1 MLNSRTWMLLAAGV
15 VAGAGFV
22 GSAAW
27 LSAAQNRPTPTAKVA
42 CVDIVRVFNEYER
55 MKDLQEEM
63 KGVLEQL
70 DRGNQEKRRAID
82 ALEATLNAM
91 SLNDPTYGDKTR
103 ELLKMQVE
111 YKNWFDLAQA
121 DRAREVGVWTRKI
134 YVEVLD
140 AVSRIAQSS
149 GIDLV
154 LYREDFTPTGFDP
167 DQIRQQIRERKV
179 IYANNAIDLSAIV
192 LDDLN
197 TKYRAQPKKPMIQM
211 TVSGAGG
218 PGAAVAGKQP

>member
-1 MLNSRTWMLLAAGV
+1 MMSSRTWTVVLAGV
-15 VAGAGFV
+15 AAGAGFA

-27 LSAAQNRPTPTAKVA
+27 LSAAQNRPTPAAKVA
-42 CVDIVRVFNEYER
+42 CVDVVRVFNEYER

-63 KGVLEQL
+63 KNVLEDL
-70 DRGNQEKRRAID
+70 DRQNQEKRRAID

-91 SLNDPTYGDKTR
+91 SLSDPTYGEKTR

-134 YVEVLD
+134 YLEVLET
-140 AVSRIAQSS
+140 VSRVAQ
-149 GIDLV
+149 GAGVDLV
-154 LYREDFTPTGFDP
+154 VYREDFTPTGFDP

-179 IYANNAIDLSAIV
+179 VYANNAIDLSAIV
-192 LDDLN
+192 LEDLN
-197 TKYRAQPKKPMIQM
+197 SKYRAQPRKPMIQM
-211 TVSGAGG
+211 TIGG
-218 PGAAVAGKQP
+218 PGAASGSRP